1 MPERKLSYQPLDHK
15 SDTGFSIE
23 APSLQRL
30 YIDAASALTD
40 LMVKLDL
47 IEENEKRTISVE
59 APNKEQLLVKWL
71 NEILF
76 LFEKD
81 KFLSKK
87 IVFDFFD
94 GKKITASLF
103 GEFYQPV
110 RHGHVSEIKA
120 VTFHQLELGM
130 RSEPE
135 HSFFAKV
142 FLDL

>member
-1 MPERKLSYQPLDHK
+1 MPERKLSYQSLDHK
-15 SDTGFSIE
+15 SDSGFFLE

-40 LMVKLDL
+40 IMVKLDL
-47 IEENEKRTISVE
+47 IEEKEKRTVTVV

-76 LFEKD
+76 LFEKE
-81 KFLSKK
+81 KFISKK

-94 GKKITASLF
+94 GKRIRASLF
-103 GEFYQPV
+103 GEFYQPIK
-110 RHGHVSEIKA
+110 HGHVSEIKA

-135 HSFFAKV
+135 HTFYAKV